1 MSGPQPTDSEPH
13 DELRPPDPERAE
25 EPPRDNPD
33 VSAEAPEP
41 SGAADFPGA
50 TEQDTTPADD
60 TTAAAAQDTAAGEE
74 SAPAEGA
81 PPKAGDSA
89 SAEEAATPVAEE
101 ATPEAQEPE
110 AAESAPSAEDSASA
124 EDAAATAQETAA
136 AQESAPSAA
145 ATTTT
150 EDGTA
155 TEAGPTPA
163 DSGAAAG
170 PADPGG
176 DMEALLADRAPAAD
190 AQAPQVGSRVSGVV
204 VRVGEYQAFVDYGGR
219 SEGVIGVDELRGE
232 DGEIA
237 FQAGDPIEAFIVAD
251 SGEVALSR
259 YPSGEARQSD
269 LLYKAFKSGQPVEG
283 TVMAVNKWGLGV
295 SLEGLRA
302 FCPVSQI
309 DTAFTEDPE
318 RFRNQTMAF
327 KIIRFRDRGRSIVL
341 SRRALLEAEQAKG
354 ALSVRES
361 VTEGAE
367 LTGSVTRLENF
378 GAFVDLG
385 ARVEGLIHVSELRH
399 ERVSHPQDVV
409 QPGQEVK
416 VKVIAVKNL
425 GDRRKE
431 RISLSLKA
439 LEKNPW
445 TEARERFRA
454 GSVVTGRVEALEDFG
469 AFVELAPN
477 VQGLIHVSEMARRRV
492 NHPRDVL
499 SQGEEVKVAILEI
512 DDRRKRFRLSL
523 KRAEQVEGEANL
535 REFEERRQQEKEES
549 PGNATML
556 EALKRAQLID

>member
-1 MSGPQPTDSEPH
+1 MSGPQPSDSEPH
-13 DELRPPDPERAE
+13 DELRPPDAEGAE
-25 EPPRDNPD
+25 EPPRDSPE
-33 VSAEAPEP
+33 VSAETPEP
-41 SGAADFPGA
+41 SGAADPSETG
-50 TEQDTTPADD
+50 DDSPPAED
-60 TTAAAAQDTAAGEE
+60 TTAVAQD
-74 SAPAEGA
+74 
-81 PPKAGDSA
+81 
-89 SAEEAATPVAEE
+89 
-101 ATPEAQEPE
+101 PEAMEPT
-110 AAESAPSAEDSASA
+110 PSAVESASA
-124 EDAAATAQETAA
+124 EDAAATAQDIAG
-136 AQESAPSAA
+136 AQESAPAA
-145 ATTTT
+145 EKSTATS
-150 EDGTA
+150 EDGVA
-155 TEAGPTPA
+155 PA
-163 DSGAAAG
+163 AEPPPEDSGAPAG

-176 DMEALLADRAPAAD
+176 DMASLLADRAPAAG

-204 VRVGEYQAFVDYGGR
+204 VRIGDDEAFVDFGGR
-219 SEGVIGVDELRGE
+219 SEGVIRVDELRGE

-237 FQAGDPIEAFIVAD
+237 FQAGDPIEAFIVGD

-269 LLYKAFKSGQPVEG
+269 LLYKAFKSGQPMEG

-341 SRRALLEAEQAKG
+341 SRRALLEAEQAED
-354 ALSVRES
+354 ALNVRET

-385 ARVEGLIHVSELRH
+385 GRVEGLVHVSELRH
-399 ERVSHPQDVV
+399 ERVAHPQDVV

-477 VQGLIHVSEMARRRV
+477 VRGLIHVSEMASRRV

-556 EALKRAQLID
+556 EALKKAQLID

>member
-1 MSGPQPTDSEPH
+1 MSGPQPPDSEPH
-13 DELRPPDPERAE
+13 DELRPPDAEGAE
-25 EPPRDNPD
+25 EPPRDGPE
-33 VSAEAPEP
+33 VSAESPEP
-41 SGAADFPGA
+41 SGAADSSETGGDSPPAG
-50 TEQDTTPADD
+50 DTPAATAPDATAMEA
-60 TTAAAAQDTAAGEE
+60 TTAA
-74 SAPAEGA
+74 
-81 PPKAGDSA
+81 AGDSA
-89 SAEEAATPVAEE
+89 SAGESPPAAEEAAPA
-101 ATPEAQEPE
+101 AQEPE
-110 AAESAPSAEDSASA
+110 AVESAPSAEDSASA
-124 EDAAATAQETAA
+124 KDATATAQDIAGA
-136 AQESAPSAA
+136 RDSAPAA
-145 ATTTT
+145 EASKATS
-150 EDGTA
+150 EDGA
-155 TEAGPTPA
+155 APAAEPTSA
-163 DSGAAAG
+163 DSGAPAG
-170 PADPGG
+170 PADPEG
-176 DMEALLADRAPAAD
+176 DMAALLADRAPAAD

-204 VRVGEYQAFVDYGGR
+204 VRIGEDEAFVDFGGR
-219 SEGVIGVDELRGE
+219 SEGVIRVDELRGE

-237 FQAGDPIEAFIVAD
+237 FQAGDPIEAFIVGD

-341 SRRALLEAEQAKG
+341 SRRALLEAEQAED
-354 ALSVRES
+354 ALNVREA

-385 ARVEGLIHVSELRH
+385 GRVEGLVHVSELRH

-445 TEARERFRA
+445 AEARERFRA

-477 VQGLIHVSEMARRRV
+477 VRGLIHVSELATRRV

-499 SQGEEVKVAILEI
+499 SEGEEVKVAILEI

-523 KRAEQVEGEANL
+523 KRAEQVEGETNL
-535 REFEERRQQEKEES
+535 REFEKRRQQEKEES

>member
-1 MSGPQPTDSEPH
+1 M
-13 DELRPPDPERAE
+13 A
-25 EPPRDNPD
+25 
-33 VSAEAPEP
+33 
-41 SGAADFPGA
+41 
-50 TEQDTTPADD
+50 
-60 TTAAAAQDTAAGEE
+60 
-74 SAPAEGA
+74 
-81 PPKAGDSA
+81 
-89 SAEEAATPVAEE
+89 
-101 ATPEAQEPE
+101 
-110 AAESAPSAEDSASA
+110 
-124 EDAAATAQETAA
+124 
-136 AQESAPSAA
+136 
-145 ATTTT
+145 
-150 EDGTA
+150 
-155 TEAGPTPA
+155 
-163 DSGAAAG
+163 
-170 PADPGG
+170 
-176 DMEALLADRAPAAD
+176 ALLEDRAPAAD

-204 VRVGEYQAFVDYGGR
+204 VRIGEDQAFVDFGGR
-219 SEGVIGVDELRGE
+219 SEGVIRVDELREE
-232 DGEIA
+232 DGKIA
-237 FQAGDPIEAFIVAD
+237 FQAGDPIEAFIVGD
-251 SGEVALSR
+251 SGAVALSR

-341 SRRALLEAEQAKG
+341 SRRALLEAEQAKD
-354 ALSVRES
+354 ALTVRES

-385 ARVEGLIHVSELRH
+385 SRVEGLIHVSELRH

-416 VKVIAVKNL
+416 VKVIAVKHL

-445 TEARERFRA
+445 AEARERFRA
-454 GSVVTGRVEALEDFG
+454 GSVVTGKVEALEDFG

-477 VQGLIHVSEMARRRV
+477 VRGLIHVSEMSNRRV

-523 KRAEQVEGEANL
+523 KRAEQVEGETNL
-535 REFEERRQQEKEES
+535 REFEERRQQEKEET

>member
-1 MSGPQPTDSEPH
+1 MSGPQPSDSEPH
-13 DELRPPDPERAE
+13 DELRPPDAEGAE
-25 EPPRDNPD
+25 EPPRDIPE
-33 VSAEAPEP
+33 VSAETPEP
-41 SGAADFPGA
+41 SGAADPSGTGDDSPPAEAPPAAKAADA
-50 TEQDTTPADD
+50 TAMED
-60 TTAAAAQDTAAGEE
+60 TTAAARD
-74 SAPAEGA
+74 
-81 PPKAGDSA
+81 
-89 SAEEAATPVAEE
+89 
-101 ATPEAQEPE
+101 PEAM
-110 AAESAPSAEDSASA
+110 ESTPSAVDSASA
-124 EDAAATAQETAA
+124 EDATATAQDIAG
-136 AQESAPSAA
+136 AQESAPAAETSA
-145 ATTTT
+145 TS
-150 EDGTA
+150 EDGVA
-155 TEAGPTPA
+155 PAAEPPPEDSGAPAGPA
-163 DSGAAAG
+163 DSG
-170 PADPGG
+170 G
-176 DMEALLADRAPAAD
+176 DMASLLADRAPAAG

-204 VRVGEYQAFVDYGGR
+204 VRIGDDEAFVDFGGR
-219 SEGVIGVDELRGE
+219 SEGVIRVDELRGE

-237 FQAGDPIEAFIVAD
+237 FQAGDPIEAFIVGD

-341 SRRALLEAEQAKG
+341 SRRALLEAEQAED
-354 ALSVRES
+354 ALNVRET

-385 ARVEGLIHVSELRH
+385 GRVEGLVHVSELRH
-399 ERVSHPQDVV
+399 ERVAHPQDVV

-477 VQGLIHVSEMARRRV
+477 VRGLIHVSEMASRRV

-556 EALKRAQLID
+556 EALKKAQLID

>member
-1 MSGPQPTDSEPH
+1 M
-13 DELRPPDPERAE
+13 
-25 EPPRDNPD
+25 
-33 VSAEAPEP
+33 
-41 SGAADFPGA
+41 
-50 TEQDTTPADD
+50 
-60 TTAAAAQDTAAGEE
+60 
-74 SAPAEGA
+74 
-81 PPKAGDSA
+81 A
-89 SAEEAATPVAEE
+89 S
-101 ATPEAQEPE
+101 
-110 AAESAPSAEDSASA
+110 
-124 EDAAATAQETAA
+124 
-136 AQESAPSAA
+136 
-145 ATTTT
+145 
-150 EDGTA
+150 
-155 TEAGPTPA
+155 
-163 DSGAAAG
+163 
-170 PADPGG
+170 
-176 DMEALLADRAPAAD
+176 LLADRAPAAG

-204 VRVGEYQAFVDYGGR
+204 VRIGDDEAFVDFGGR
-219 SEGVIGVDELRGE
+219 SEGVIRVDELRGE

-237 FQAGDPIEAFIVAD
+237 FQAGDPIEAFIVGD

-341 SRRALLEAEQAKG
+341 SRRALLEAEQAED
-354 ALSVRES
+354 ALNVRET

-385 ARVEGLIHVSELRH
+385 GRVEGLVHVSELRH
-399 ERVSHPQDVV
+399 ERVAHPQDVV

-477 VQGLIHVSEMARRRV
+477 VRGLIHVSEMASRRV

-556 EALKRAQLID
+556 EALKKAQLID